1 VQSKTYML
9 STLAVATFDRKRLED
24 PTFHIFDAEWLGSI
38 QLDLNSLGE
47 FVSLLKQR
55 VQNTLDLL
63 NAEE

>member
-1 VQSKTYML
+1 
-9 STLAVATFDRKRLED
+9 VATFDRKRLED